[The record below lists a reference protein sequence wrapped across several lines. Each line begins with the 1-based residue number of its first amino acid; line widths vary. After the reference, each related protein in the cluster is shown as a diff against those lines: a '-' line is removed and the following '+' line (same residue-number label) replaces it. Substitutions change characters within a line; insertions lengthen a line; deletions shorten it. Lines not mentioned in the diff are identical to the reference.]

1 MENHASNPAGR
12 LWLYFSEMSS
22 KTKNQ
27 SVSTH
32 AAAYFGTSGIS
43 ARYLA
48 SMANLVQLPDD
59 VESMVAQITT
69 PIPASKLLR
78 PLAAV
83 RNYFSNDPLGSNAA
97 QWMSSIIDVGVLS
110 DLETTSHMLNAYVT
124 PITEIDSDT
133 LEQIRSLAAE
143 ILDLA
148 NRDENLDPDTR
159 AEFIR
164 YAHRI
169 TEAADLYKVAGPQ
182 GLVDELDRFH
192 QCARRMKSS
201 PSGALWEKTKQLTAV
216 IVLAAELFTAP
227 VNVHNAIDQYG
238 DVFTLQEIT
247 EAPGNPQ
254 PDNVVDAD
262 VVFEG
267 DEGSA

>member
-12 LWLYFSEMSS
+12 LWLYFSEMSG
-22 KTKNQ
+22 KPGNE
-27 SVSTH
+27 SVNNH
-32 AAAYFGTSGIS
+32 AAAYFGAHGIN
-43 ARYLA
+43 ARYMS
-48 SMANLVQLPDD
+48 SMAGLMQLPDD

-78 PLAAV
+78 PLDAI
-83 RNYFSNDPLGSNAA
+83 RQYFRGDPLGTNPVK
-97 QWMSSIIDVGVLS
+97 WMSGQIHVGVLS

-124 PITEIDSDT
+124 PASEIDEDT

-148 NRDENLDPDTR
+148 MNDDELDPDAR

-169 TEAADLYKVAGPQ
+169 AEAADLYTVTGPQ
-182 GLVDELDRFH
+182 GLVDELDRFY
-192 QCARRMKSS
+192 QSARRMKG
-201 PSGALWEKTKQLTAV
+201 PPGRALWEKTKQLTAV
-216 IVLAAELFTAP
+216 IILAAELFTAP
-227 VNVHNAIDQYG
+227 VNVHNAIERYG

-247 EAPGNPQ
+247 EAPGTQHPE
-254 PDNVVDAD
+254 DVIHAEIMVD
-262 VVFEG
+262 G
-267 DEGSA
+267 DEESA